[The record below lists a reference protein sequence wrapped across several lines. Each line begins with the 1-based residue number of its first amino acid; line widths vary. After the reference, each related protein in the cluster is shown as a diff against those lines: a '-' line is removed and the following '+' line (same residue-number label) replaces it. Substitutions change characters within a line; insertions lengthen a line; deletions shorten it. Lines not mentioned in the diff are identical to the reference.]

1 MSRPTRYA
9 LALALTAAAAFGC
22 ERNQVSGGEVAP
34 PGNINTG
41 GGPLPGT
48 GTGASGATP
57 SANHDLTRQTGSA
70 QAGWT
75 SDAWHSAQGRDDPR
89 DGGVYPGA
97 GMNDGGGNPTTRP

>member
-1 MSRPTRYA
+1 MSRPTRLA
-9 LALALTAAAAFGC
+9 LALALTVAAAFGC
-22 ERNQVSGGEVAP
+22 ERNHVSGGEVAP

-57 SANHDLTRQTGSA
+57 SANHDLTRQRESA
-70 QAGWT
+70 LGAT
-75 SDAWHSAQGRDDPR
+75 SDAGHFAQGRDDAR

-97 GMNDGGGNPTTRP
+97 GMDDGGGNPTTRP

>member
-1 MSRPTRYA
+1 MSRPARPA
-9 LALALTAAAAFGC
+9 LALALTVAAAFGC
-22 ERNQVSGGEVAP
+22 ERNPVSGGEVAP

-57 SANHDLTRQTGSA
+57 SANHDLAREGD
-70 QAGWT
+70 AGVAVGGWMR
-75 SDAWHSAQGRDDPR
+75 DAGHSAQGRDDAR

-97 GMNDGGGNPTTRP
+97 GTNDGGG